1 MSNLGHAIVLPTS
14 TMLIRSYAHQVVFK
28 FTDKY
33 HRAVSQ
39 KLAFHTNMLF
49 KFPDKI
55 PDPFIKYPPSKITY
69 YSNLLVYYN
78 RAVLKKTRLPQ

>member
-1 MSNLGHAIVLPTS
+1 MSNLDRAIVLPTS

-55 PDPFIKYPPSKITY
+55 PDPFLKKSPFQNNILFKFTGILQQS
-69 YSNLLVYYN
+69 
-78 RAVLKKTRLPQ
+78 RFKKTRLPQ